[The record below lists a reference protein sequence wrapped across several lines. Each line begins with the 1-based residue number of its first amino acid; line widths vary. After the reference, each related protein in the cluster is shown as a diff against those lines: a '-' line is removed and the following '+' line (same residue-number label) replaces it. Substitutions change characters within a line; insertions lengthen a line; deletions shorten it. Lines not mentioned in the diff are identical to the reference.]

1 MGVFA
6 SLLEFAS
13 PQRLAAADAR
23 NLVVLHRLLLAVFD
37 LARPDLGS
45 PHAARPRE
53 SAGSHLPSGVHDGDS
68 GARAVALAPF
78 AHPLAFCSAHLRADA
93 FDAADTRRRH
103 PQLLVRHRPADAVL
117 SGLWGQVQP

>member
-6 SLLEFAS
+6 SLLEFEA

-45 PHAARPRE
+45 PHAARA
-53 SAGSHLPSGVHDGDS
+53 SAGEHRNNTGSQPAHT
-68 GARAVALAPF
+68 VALAPF

-93 FDAADTRRRH
+93 FDAADARRRH
-103 PQLLVRHRPADAVL
+103 PQLLVRHRPATL
-117 SGLWGQVQP
+117 TM